1 MSSIRLLQP
10 HVPVNEVA
18 TAALSFEYKAFTEAN
33 ERVSFFFFFFNRGI
47 ILILLPL
54 FFRAITRENALKNW
68 PIFKTFDED
77 GWPLCKFKMV
87 ETYRKEYNLRECLT
101 SQA

>member
-33 ERVSFFFFFFNRGI
+33 ERVSFFFFFFFQSWDHSNPSSS
-47 ILILLPL
+47 LL
-54 FFRAITRENALKNW
+54 
-68 PIFKTFDED
+68 
-77 GWPLCKFKMV
+77 
-87 ETYRKEYNLRECLT
+87 
-101 SQA
+101 